1 MEYNISYACI
11 SHIGRRR
18 RMNQDNFLCAG
29 VCAAAGQTQPLHF
42 PLTGN
47 VSSARPVLFG
57 VFDGMGGEERGEMAA
72 YLAAKA
78 AAAIPCGGSPQQAL
92 ENVCRTANL
101 DICRYVEEHDLA
113 TCGTTAAMLLPG
125 RNGVNLCNIGDS
137 KIFRCSDG
145 RLKQFSED
153 HLSIA
158 PYGEKAPL
166 SQYLG
171 IPPEEL
177 VLCPYYTALP
187 YTPAEKYLLCSDGL
201 TDMVPLEDITRILTN
216 FSVEQAAQLL
226 LQRALD
232 NGGKD
237 NVTLIVLQTEKQAL
251 SSPFERLK
259 KLFG

>member
-1 MEYNISYACI
+1 MKYNISYACI
-11 SHIGRRR
+11 SHIGKRR

-29 VCAAAGQTQPLHF
+29 IYAAPGQTQPFHF
-42 PLTGN
+42 PLTGK
-47 VSSARPVLFG
+47 VSSDQPVLFG
-57 VFDGMGGEERGEMAA
+57 VFDGMGGEARGEMAA

-78 AAAIPCGGSPQQAL
+78 AAAQNAGGSPQQVL
-92 ENVCRTANL
+92 ENVCQTANR
-101 DICRYVEEHDLA
+101 DICRYVEEHDLG

-137 KIFRCSDG
+137 KIFHCADG
-145 RLKQFSED
+145 RLKQLSED

-171 IPPEEL
+171 IPPEEII
-177 VLCPYYTALP
+177 LCPYYTALP
-187 YTPAEKYLLCSDGL
+187 YTLAEKYLLCSDGL
-201 TDMVPLEDITRILTN
+201 TDMVQLEDITRILTN

-237 NVTLIVLQTEKQAL
+237 NVTLIVFQTEKRAA
-251 SSPFERLK
+251 SGPFERLK